1 MKKLL
6 FGLCLLFTSIVN
18 GQTVIEYDNMEA
30 SSTNYLTAGWWTPA
44 TTATWA
50 TNTSVSPTTSAVIY
64 GSGNGSSGVEQDW
77 YSMPNVT
84 GLSATSQY
92 QFKFKLAS
100 RSFTGASAATRGLD
114 AADLIEVQVSTTGGI
129 TYVSELR
136 ITGNNNAQWAYTA
149 TGAITHNADGTFTN
163 SAAPTGDVYQS
174 PAGVT
179 LGVLITTGYS
189 TVTLNLPMGITQVA
203 VDIFCR
209 VNSTGEEWWI
219 DNIQLIKVFSL
230 PIELTEFT
238 GYKTNEY
245 NVLKWQTASEHN
257 NSHFI
262 LERSTTGEF
271 TENDVITIM
280 DGAGNSTELI
290 DYSYR
295 DFDAPKE
302 INYYRLT
309 QVDYD
314 GNFKQY
320 GPISIDNRYNG
331 IVIKYINLLG
341 QDVDVSTSGIL
352 FEVYEDGSMKRV
364 WRP

>member
-149 TGAITHNADGTFTN
+149 TGAITHNVNGTFTN

-209 VNSTGEEWWI
+209 VNSAGEEWWI
-219 DNIQLIKVFSL
+219 DNIQLIKVFLYQLS
-230 PIELTEFT
+230 
-238 GYKTNEY
+238 
-245 NVLKWQTASEHN
+245 
-257 NSHFI
+257 
-262 LERSTTGEF
+262 
-271 TENDVITIM
+271 
-280 DGAGNSTELI
+280 
-290 DYSYR
+290 
-295 DFDAPKE
+295 
-302 INYYRLT
+302 
-309 QVDYD
+309 
-314 GNFKQY
+314 
-320 GPISIDNRYNG
+320 
-331 IVIKYINLLG
+331 
-341 QDVDVSTSGIL
+341 
-352 FEVYEDGSMKRV
+352 
-364 WRP
+364 